1 MPQLTPLP
9 PAACCGRL
17 FEDTTQVM
25 WALRDNFD
33 NYIKSDVTMD
43 PPKVPIYGFDR
54 LLGKGIFGVDHG
66 PHALDGGHGW
76 HLQRKTAANIFTRNQ
91 FRTFMRE
98 VFVRKGRARCARLDA
113 VARDR
118 GEVDLQRCFFKFT
131 MDSITEIA
139 FAEKEHVGGGPSFG
153 ELFDDAHRLL
163 TYLVPAG
170 FLPLTAIG
178 MLQPSWLRNAALYA
192 RRKVPRNTRLQRKR
206 LRCTAA
212 ATAWVAWMLIVAQC
226 SAIPL

>member
-1 MPQLTPLP
+1 MT
-9 PAACCGRL
+9 
-17 FEDTTQVM
+17 
-25 WALRDNFD
+25 
-33 NYIKSDVTMD
+33 
-43 PPKVPIYGFDR
+43 
-54 LLGKGIFGVDHG
+54 
-66 PHALDGGHGW
+66 
-76 HLQRKTAANIFTRNQ
+76 
-91 FRTFMRE
+91 
-98 VFVRKGRARCARLDA
+98 GRALCARLDA
-113 VARDR
+113 VAREK

-192 RRKVPRNTRLQRKR
+192 RRKVPRNARLQRKR
-206 LRCTAA
+206 LRLHSSYGLGGLDAHCRS
-212 ATAWVAWMLIVAQC
+212 VLRDP
-226 SAIPL
+226 SHYDRPSKK